1 MISMDFLKRP
11 VGGLEFINF
20 QSSDFYRKLSTF
32 LEGQISPDGV
42 LSKESIPGI
51 KELINEYTGFK
62 NIDLQFANSGNLSVD
77 VGYFSPNHVLNNS
90 LVDELL
96 KPTQTTMYRW
106 FTQSKDKVFKGGIDY
121 TTGKVLGS
129 FQTIPVAFKINPD
142 LHATFPKDK
151 IAKFGVPLAGILCG
165 AIAHECGH
173 VFSGCMMLLTIASDN
188 LYLKAGLRYYQEA
201 KDVSDR
207 VVVLKDIASLLDVP
221 PAKQGELQKLAQD
234 QDEKTLFLYFD
245 KLVAQRNMRRSLSV
259 GVEAMS
265 SEVVADM
272 YAIRMGC
279 DKGIIA
285 AIGVL
290 TDQGCIVT
298 VVSSLMIAAVT
309 TIIAFPAW
317 ISLTVSI
324 GLGGALFTA
333 MIFYS
338 FIFVLNYFSKGYSG
352 VYNADHRRFEDA
364 ARQLIQKLKEDKSVP
379 AAEKEA
385 LADEVQ
391 LLLKHAETLRPWYE
405 STVIHRFMGWVF
417 SQADFKAQEVEH
429 YTSVVAN
436 HEVNTFA
443 VKLAR
448 LKARRDGTDTSPE
461 EENKTFEA

>member
-20 QSSDFYRKLSTF
+20 QSTDFYRKMSTY

-51 KELINEYTGFK
+51 KALIEEFTGFK
-62 NIDLQFANSGNLSVD
+62 NIDMKFSKSGNLSVD
-77 VGYFSPNHVLNNS
+77 TGYFSPNHVLNNAM
-90 LVDELL
+90 VDELL

-106 FTQSKDKVFKGGIDY
+106 FVQNKDKVFKGGIDY
-121 TTGKVLGS
+121 STGKVLGS
-129 FQTIPVAFKINPD
+129 FQTVPVTFQINPD
-142 LHATFPKDK
+142 LHATFPAEKVK
-151 IAKFGVPLAGILCG
+151 KFGVPLGGILSG
-165 AIAHECGH
+165 AIAHEMGH

-188 LYLKAGLRYYQEA
+188 VYLKSALRYYREA
-201 KDVSDR
+201 EDVSDR
-207 VVVLKDIASLLDVP
+207 VVVLKDVASLLDVP
-221 PAKQGELQKLAQD
+221 AAKQGELQQLAQD
-234 QDEKTLFLYFD
+234 RDDKTVFLYFD
-245 KLVAQRNMRRSLSV
+245 KLIAQRNMRRSLSV

-285 AIGVL
+285 AIGIL
-290 TDQGCIVT
+290 TDQGCIMT
-298 VVSSLMIAAVT
+298 VVNSLMIAAVT
-309 TIIAFPAW
+309 TIIALPAW
-317 ISLTVSI
+317 ISMTVSV
-324 GLGGALFTA
+324 GMAGAFFMALV
-333 MIFYS
+333 FYM

-364 ARQLIQKLKEDKSVP
+364 ARQLIQKLKEDDKIPSS
-379 AAEKEA
+379 EKNT
-385 LADEVQ
+385 LANEIQV
-391 LLLKHAETLRPWYE
+391 LLAHANTLRPWYE

-436 HEVNTFA
+436 HEVNTIA
-443 VKLAR
+443 VKLAN
-448 LKARRDGTDTSPE
+448 LKARRDGTDKSR
-461 EENKTFEA
+461 EENKTYEF